1 MTTSLIGLDAR
12 RDSRRGIPLLDGSL
26 ARGLAERNR
35 GTAMSHLKPARKWQK
50 KVLVLSFL
58 FLLAGYGYW
67 GQPARQWPKVPVV
80 MISIDG
86 LKPDYVLHADE
97 HGLKIPHLRRFL
109 KEGAFAAGVKG
120 VVPTVTYPS
129 HTTLVTGVSP
139 SKHGILANTPFDP
152 YGKNWGGWYWYA
164 EDIRV
169 PTLWDAAAA
178 AGLTTANVDWP
189 VTVGADI
196 TYNIPQ
202 YWRAESADD
211 HKIMRALSRPAGLLA
226 EAEKQLGSYPEGNDY
241 TVAADQQRARFNVY
255 LLEKKKP
262 RLLLCY
268 FSGLDT
274 EEHKSGPYSPGTF
287 AVLEQIDTLV
297 GRVRAAA
304 ERVSNGEAVICVVS
318 DHGFF
323 RVDKELRLNSVF
335 REEGLLELNE
345 KGRVSSWKAFAWSS
359 SGSAAVLLSRP
370 NDTALIDKTRTVLRN
385 LFQEPNHGIHSILDK
400 EDIARLG
407 GFPNATFLVGMR
419 QGFKISEEASGPRL
433 RSFKASGSHGF
444 LPDQPEMNS
453 VFFISGPGIPSGLPL
468 GVIDMRDIAP
478 TLADI
483 LSITLPQ
490 AEGRVLF
497 GDR

>member
-1 MTTSLIGLDAR
+1 MVIC
-12 RDSRRGIPLLDGSL
+12 
-26 ARGLAERNR
+26 
-35 GTAMSHLKPARKWQK
+35 
-50 KVLVLSFL
+50 L
-58 FLLAGYGYW
+58 FLLAAYGYR
-67 GQPARQWPKVPVV
+67 GQPARQLLQVPVV

-86 LKPDYVLHADE
+86 LKPDYVLHADK

-139 SKHGILANTPFDP
+139 SRHGILANTPFDP

-202 YWRAESADD
+202 YWRAETEDD
-211 HKIMRALSRPAGLLA
+211 HKIMRAVSRPAGLLA

-241 TVAADQQRARFNVY
+241 TVAANQQRAKFNVY
-255 LLEKKKP
+255 LLERKKP

-274 EEHKSGPYSPGTF
+274 EQHESGPYSSGTF
-287 AVLEQIDTLV
+287 AVLERIDALV
-297 GRVRAAA
+297 GQVWAAA
-304 ERVSNGEAVICVVS
+304 ERVGNGQAVICVVS

-323 RVDKELRLNSVF
+323 RVEKGLRLNSVF

-345 KGRVSSWKAFAWSS
+345 KGKVGSWKAFAWSS
-359 SGSAAVLLSRP
+359 SGSAAVLVSNP
-370 NDTALIDKTRTVLRN
+370 NDTALVDKTRSVLRN
-385 LFQEPNHGIHSILDK
+385 LCVDPSHGIHRVLEK
-400 EDIARLG
+400 EDIASLG
-407 GFPNATFLVGMR
+407 GFPNAAFLVGMR
-419 QGFKISEEASGPRL
+419 EGFKISEEASGPRL

-444 LPDQPEMNS
+444 LPDQADMNS
-453 VFFISGPGIPSGLPL
+453 VFFISGSGIPSALPL
-468 GVIDMRDIAP
+468 GFIDMRDISP
-478 TLADI
+478 TLARI
-483 LSITLPQ
+483 LAISLPQ

-497 GDR
+497 GDK

>member
-1 MTTSLIGLDAR
+1 MLIC
-12 RDSRRGIPLLDGSL
+12 
-26 ARGLAERNR
+26 
-35 GTAMSHLKPARKWQK
+35 
-50 KVLVLSFL
+50 L
-58 FLLAGYGYW
+58 FLLAAYGYR
-67 GQPARQWPKVPVV
+67 GQTARQLLQVPVV

-86 LKPDYVLHADE
+86 LKPDYVLQADK

-152 YGKNWGGWYWYA
+152 SGKNWGGWYWYA

-202 YWRAESADD
+202 YWRAETADD
-211 HKIMRALSRPAGLLA
+211 YKIMRALSRPAGLLA

-255 LLEKKKP
+255 LLERKKP

-274 EEHKSGPYSPGTF
+274 EQHESGPYSSGTF

-297 GRVRAAA
+297 GQVRAAA
-304 ERVSNGEAVICVVS
+304 DRVGNGKAVICVVS

-323 RVDKELRLNSVF
+323 RVEKELRLNSVF

-345 KGRVSSWKAFAWSS
+345 KGKVGSWKAFAWSS
-359 SGSAAVLLSRP
+359 SGSAAVLVSNP
-370 NDTALIDKTRTVLRN
+370 NDTALVDKTRSVLRN
-385 LFQEPNHGIHSILDK
+385 LCEDPSHGIHRVLEK
-400 EDIARLG
+400 GDIARLG

-419 QGFKISEEASGPRL
+419 EGFRISEEASGPRL
-433 RSFKASGSHGF
+433 RPFKASGSHGF
-444 LPDQPEMNS
+444 LPDQADMNS
-453 VFFISGPGIPSGLPL
+453 VFFISGSGIPSALPL
-468 GVIDMRDIAP
+468 GLIDMRDIAP
-478 TLADI
+478 TLARVLAI
-483 LSITLPQ
+483 NLPQ

-497 GDR
+497 GDK

>member
-1 MTTSLIGLDAR
+1 
-12 RDSRRGIPLLDGSL
+12 
-26 ARGLAERNR
+26 
-35 GTAMSHLKPARKWQK
+35 MSHLKPARNWQE
-50 KVLVLSFL
+50 KVLVLTCL
-58 FLLAGYGYW
+58 LLLAAYGYW
-67 GQPARQWPKVPVV
+67 GQTARQLLQVPVV

-86 LKPDYVLHADE
+86 LKPDYVLQADK

-129 HTTLVTGVSP
+129 HTTLVTGVLP
-139 SKHGILANTPFDP
+139 SRHGILANTPFDP

-202 YWRAESADD
+202 YWRAETPDD

-226 EAEKQLGSYPEGNDY
+226 EAEKELGSYPEGNDY
-241 TVAADQQRARFNVY
+241 TVAADQQRAKFNVY

-274 EEHKSGPYSPGTF
+274 EEHESGPYSPGTF
-287 AVLEQIDTLV
+287 AVLEQIDALV
-297 GRVRAAA
+297 GQVRAAA
-304 ERVSNGEAVICVVS
+304 ERVGNGRAVVCIVS

-323 RVDKELRLNSVF
+323 RVEKEVRLNSVF

-345 KGRVSSWKAFAWSS
+345 KGKVSSWKAFAWSS
-359 SGSAAVLLSRP
+359 SGSAAVLLSDP
-370 NDTALIDKTRTVLRN
+370 NDAAVASKTRSVLGELARD
-385 LFQEPNHGIHSILDK
+385 PNHGIQSVLEK
-400 EDIARLG
+400 GDIARIG

-419 QGFKISEEASGPRL
+419 EGFKISEEASGPRL

-453 VFFISGPGIPSGLPL
+453 VFFISGPGIPSALPL
-468 GVIDMRDIAP
+468 GFIDMRDIAP
-478 TLADI
+478 TLATI
-483 LSITLPQ
+483 LAISLPQ

-497 GDR
+497 GDK